1 MEAPEGMT
9 LVNPMTKIPREA
21 RMINA
26 IKMIYATLCFLE
38 HAFSDVKSKT
48 NPTRFI
54 TSDTPPKMVKN
65 QPFNV
70 FIILMRELPQS
81 RILVPEAK
89 YPAVDGLS
97 VVPA

>member
-1 MEAPEGMT
+1 MPNAWLGFYFAYSVIGTAGAPEGMT

-21 RMINA
+21 RMINT

-70 FIILMRELPQS
+70 FIILMRTPFE
-81 RILVPEAK
+81 
-89 YPAVDGLS
+89 
-97 VVPA
+97 